1 MKKILSLILSVAFV
15 LSAFVGCAPTEQA
28 PTVSNKIS
36 LCNFEQFEPDF
47 QLIRVVDGFGS
58 VSVNKD
64 EQFVK
69 EGSHIL
75 VIKTFDRGAQNPI
88 KNPLLGV
95 WKEFNDQAIVYLREL
110 GLSPKGYKA
119 ITDEAMKN
127 QHTDA
132 LAQALKELS

>member
-1 MKKILSLILSVAFV
+1 MTEMTEKVWKNRIKKDCVALGTYKPEFETVIDSLSRIMAQRDATF
-15 LSAFVGCAPTEQA
+15 
-28 PTVSNKIS
+28 
-36 LCNFEQFEPDF
+36 
-47 QLIRVVDGFGS
+47 
-58 VSVNKD
+58 

-69 EGSHIL
+69 EGSQIL

-127 QHTDA
+127 QKTDA